1 MGGMLAREWQ
11 NYPLGDISAPN
22 HRGEYGD
29 FPLLLE
35 TP

>member
-11 NYPLGDISAPN
+11 NCPLGDISATGQN
-22 HRGEYGD
+22 GEYGD